1 VDWKSQKAWKKPPP
15 KRLSSW
21 KLRAY
26 IYQCKD
32 LPAADSEGNSDPY
45 VEIWTPDEHKIVTPV
60 VEDNCNPILFSTLEF
75 YYDFASVEEAPPLV
89 LNIWDKDEGILES
102 DDLIGRAVIFLKD
115 AAYSEDDSIPAEP
128 RWHKVT
134 MGFSD
139 TEPSIGEVLVSFA
152 LVADDY
158 RFKIPT
164 EYLKLTDYVEFKEYN
179 IEINCLGLRML
190 QSFGLMP
197 VKKPFV
203 KFNIR
208 SLLPPE
214 KAKAQ

>member
-1 VDWKSQKAWKKPPP
+1 
-15 KRLSSW
+15 
-21 KLRAY
+21 
-26 IYQCKD
+26 
-32 LPAADSEGNSDPY
+32 
-45 VEIWTPDEHKIVTPV
+45 
-60 VEDNCNPILFSTLEF
+60 
-75 YYDFASVEEAPPLV
+75 
-89 LNIWDKDEGILES
+89 
-102 DDLIGRAVIFLKD
+102 
-115 AAYSEDDSIPAEP
+115 
-128 RWHKVT
+128 